1 MLDPG
6 SVASWHRNQIAVT
19 AAAFV
24 GFTGFT
30 LVMPFLPLYMR
41 ELGVTN
47 DAEVA
52 LWTGLSLGVTP
63 AVTALCGP
71 LWGRVGDRF
80 GDKLLV
86 QRSLLGC
93 VCVMAAMAYATEA
106 WHVFALRAAQG
117 LVAGYGP
124 LTISMAALSAPRE
137 RMAQA
142 IGYVQTAQRL
152 GPTIGPVI
160 GGILAPLAGIRNAF
174 FVSASVYAVSL
185 VLLTILYK
193 QTSQPSAVQGAD
205 RGRVTFSN
213 ILALENFLL
222 LMVVIFSLQI
232 VDRSFGPVLPL
243 YLGQRG
249 FSEVELPI
257 LAGTLFSVL
266 ALAGAVGHHVAARL
280 LRSMTPRA
288 IIATTSVAGAAAMLT
303 FAMASAFWILVAAIA
318 VAGLGIG
325 VSMTTAFTAAGSVI
339 PREAHGT
346 AFGFLTSASLAG
358 VAVSPVLS
366 GLVGARSIRVVF
378 AVGVVVLIALAIV
391 VRKVMVERNLA
402 VEPPPAVEES

>member
-152 GPTIGPVI
+152 GPTI

>member
-1 MLDPG
+1 
-6 SVASWHRNQIAVT
+6 
-19 AAAFV
+19 
-24 GFTGFT
+24 
-30 LVMPFLPLYMR
+30 
-41 ELGVTN
+41 
-47 DAEVA
+47 
-52 LWTGLSLGVTP
+52 
-63 AVTALCGP
+63 
-71 LWGRVGDRF
+71 
-80 GDKLLV
+80 
-86 QRSLLGC
+86 
-93 VCVMAAMAYATEA
+93 
-106 WHVFALRAAQG
+106 
-117 LVAGYGP
+117 
-124 LTISMAALSAPRE
+124 
-137 RMAQA
+137 MAQA

-152 GPTIGPVI
+152 GPTIGPII

-174 FVSASVYAVSL
+174 FVSASVYALAL
-185 VLLTILYK
+185 VLLTVLYR
-193 QTSQPSAVQGAD
+193 QPSRTSAADNGD

-249 FSEVELPI
+249 FSAAEVPI
-257 LAGTLFSVL
+257 LAGTLFSML

-280 LRSMTPRA
+280 LKSMTPRV
-288 IIATTSVAGAAAMLT
+288 IIAATSVAGAAALLA
-303 FAMASAFWILVAAIA
+303 FALASSSWVLIAAIA

-378 AVGVVVLIALAIV
+378 AVGIGALIALAIV
-391 VRKVMVERNLA
+391 VRNVMVERDLA

>member
-1 MLDPG
+1 
-6 SVASWHRNQIAVT
+6 
-19 AAAFV
+19 
-24 GFTGFT
+24 
-30 LVMPFLPLYMR
+30 MR
-41 ELGVTN
+41 ELGVGS
-47 DAEVA
+47 DAEIA

-124 LTISMAALSAPRE
+124 LTISMAARSAPRD

-142 IGYVQTAQRL
+142 IGSVQTAQRL

-160 GGILAPLAGIRNAF
+160 GGMLAPLAGIRNAF
-174 FVSASVYAVSL
+174 FVSASVYAVAL
-185 VLLTILYK
+185 VLLTALYD
-193 QTSQPSAVQGAD
+193 QPSRTATAESGD
-205 RGRVTFSN
+205 RGRITFSN

-243 YLGQRG
+243 YLGERG
-249 FSEVELPI
+249 FSEAEVPI
-257 LAGTLFSVL
+257 VAGTLFSTL

-280 LRSMTPRA
+280 LKSMTPRA
-288 IIATTSVAGAAAMLT
+288 IIAATSVAGAGALLL
-303 FAMASAFWILVAAIA
+303 FALAGAPWILVAAIG
-318 VAGLGIG
+318 VTGLGIG
-325 VSMTTAFTAAGSVI
+325 VSMTAAFTAAGSVI
-339 PREAHGT
+339 PREAHAT

-366 GLVGARSIRVVF
+366 GLLGARSIRVVF
-378 AVGVVVLIALAIV
+378 AVGVGVLIALAIV
-391 VRKVMVERNLA
+391 VRKVMVERDLA
-402 VEPPPAVEES
+402 VESAPAVEES